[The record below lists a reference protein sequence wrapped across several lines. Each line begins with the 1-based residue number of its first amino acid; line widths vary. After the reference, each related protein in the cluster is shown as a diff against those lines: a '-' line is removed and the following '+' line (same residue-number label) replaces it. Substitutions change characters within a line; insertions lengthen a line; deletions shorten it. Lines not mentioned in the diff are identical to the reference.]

1 MELSVELGIDFVFV
15 ALGDDSRSARSR
27 QGKQCV
33 LLSLLVRVRLLYPFH
48 QSLGRVRVL
57 PSSCAIRIF
66 DEKSLAGLIPFHNAI
81 SVARAQVKHFASE
94 VHRQAKSD
102 TDFEL
107 EALAVRN
114 FCPSSF
120 LLLRRRTWFIR
131 CTDTLY
137 GCVHFDTIRS
147 RELAQIDGRLD
158 VLILH
163 LVRRAVLTRS
173 VYLLYSHNKFSIYS
187 SH

>member
-33 LLSLLVRVRLLYPFH
+33 LLSLLVRVGLLDPFH
-48 QSLGRVRVL
+48 QSLRRVRVL
-57 PSSCAIRIF
+57 SSSCAIRIF
-66 DEKSLAGLIPFHNAI
+66 DEKSLAGLIPFHNAV

-107 EALAVRN
+107 EALAVRD
-114 FCPSSF
+114 FCPCPF
-120 LLLRRRTWFIR
+120 LLLKRTWFIR
-131 CTDTLY
+131 SNDTLY

-147 RELAQIDGRLD
+147 RELAQIDSGLD
-158 VLILH
+158 FLILH

-173 VYLLYSHNKFSIYS
+173 VY
-187 SH
+187 